1 MNSFYI
7 TAVAEDTDSNSHS
20 ECGTYLSK
28 SSYWQTVNRERH
40 CHFVTVCTLLNNHFA
55 LMRRGKRTEARHVLK
70 AAIYIHLLNF
80 QRHTQTFFAFVF
92 SLLMPVHHFFFF
104 FFFSLIISGETRRT
118 GFDNDEWPSMWV
130 SSSQVF
136 IDNSSPLSLFLSLS
150 LSVSWLGSWLVATRI
165 VPRNLI
171 VLTRLGWGQGLQ
183 RPMVIIT
190 QG

>member
-1 MNSFYI
+1 MKSFYI

-28 SSYWQTVNRERH
+28 SSYWRTVNRERH

-92 SLLMPVHHFFFF
+92 SLLMPVHQPVFFYFIFF
-104 FFFSLIISGETRRT
+104 IISGETRRT
-118 GFDNDEWPSMWV
+118 GFDNDDWPSMWV
-130 SSSQVF
+130 SSSQVL
-136 IDNSSPLSLFLSLS
+136 IDNSSPLS

-171 VLTRLGWGQGLQ
+171 VLTRLGWGRGLQ